1 MLLHPAR
8 QLVPRPLEPVQV
20 RVLQLVGLPVK
31 IRRRKWRQICK
42 GHLGE
47 PARAVARQLDPV
59 WHEASLTGSL
69 YQRLQ
74 RHAMVI

>member
-31 IRRRKWRQICK
+31 IRRRKWRQAQT
-42 GHLGE
+42 LG
-47 PARAVARQLDPV
+47 ARALARQRDPV
-59 WHEASLTGSL
+59 WHYAIMTGPRHE
-69 YQRLQ
+69 RL
-74 RHAMVI
+74 R